1 MENPEWWLTGYT
13 LDDVDWEPVE
23 QWGDTM
29 YGLGTVKEDGS
40 HVAVFITGGQVQI
53 QIGACEE
60 RATACLN
67 AFLIDSMITE
77 SGPGALIWGLVHLC
91 TNPKSGR
98 TYVFLNRGD
107 EEHVLI
113 GRGSYAGM
121 VIEAA
126 RLFLEDVEEG
136 RVYDN
141 EGELESAESAE
152 RKVGEALRRLRVDR
166 LIGAGQTTESV
177 VSMARVAKTLKLS
190 RAFLDKVLEGRAW
203 V

>member
-1 MENPEWWLTGYT
+1 MENPEWWLTDYT
-13 LDDVDWEPVE
+13 LEDVDWEPVE
-23 QWGDTM
+23 KWGGTV

-40 HVAVFITGGQVQI
+40 FVAVFITGEQVQI

-60 RATACLN
+60 RAIACLN

-77 SGPGALIWGLVHLC
+77 PGPDALIWGRVHLC
-91 TNPKSGR
+91 TNPNSGR

-121 VIEAA
+121 MIEAA
-126 RLFLEDVEEG
+126 RLFLEDIEEG
-136 RVYDN
+136 RVCDN

-152 RKVGEALRRLRVDR
+152 RKVGGALRGLWADR
-166 LIGAGQTTESV
+166 LISEGQTTESV
-177 VSMARVAKTLKLS
+177 VSVARVAKTLKLS
-190 RAFLDKVLEGRAW
+190 RACFDKVLEGSAW
-203 V
+203 I